1 MRKIT
6 FQREQAHKLK
16 LYIMSLENK
25 VPHQSNTT
33 NHRHLTLGVFG
44 FGCVGQGLY
53 HVLNETPGI
62 KADIKKICVKD
73 KNKSRLLPEKLFTFD
88 KEEILNDPEIDVVV
102 ELIDDSNAAF
112 EIVKEAL
119 QKGKAVVTANKKML
133 AEHLEEIYH
142 LQRQYG
148 KPVLYEGSVCGSI
161 PIIRNLEEYYDN
173 DLLTGIEGI
182 FNGSTNY
189 ILTKVFEE
197 KKNYSDALQQAQELG
212 FAESDPSL
220 DVKGF
225 DPKFKLVIAIAHTFG
240 VFVKPEDVINIG
252 IDKISELDLKFAYDN
267 HYAIKLVARAFKI
280 KNRVYGFVCP
290 QFIEST
296 HPLYAVRNEYNA
308 VQLESAFAEKQLFVG
323 KGAGSYP
330 TGSAVL
336 SDISALTYQY
346 QYEYK
351 KLHQLNDLQFSN
363 HLLVEAFVS
372 FDKGINISISDFA
385 HFESGYASHGKQYM
399 VGKVSLSKLHEWSL
413 LDGVGII
420 LAPGAVFTPEKKSTS
435 EESFAFA

>member
-1 MRKIT
+1 
-6 FQREQAHKLK
+6 
-16 LYIMSLENK
+16 MSLEKNN
-25 VPHQSNTT
+25 SNVSHTK
-33 NHRHLTLGVFG
+33 HRHLRLGLFG

-53 HVLNETPGI
+53 HVLDETPGI
-62 KADIKKICVKD
+62 KAEIKKICVKH
-73 KNKSRLLPEKLFTFD
+73 KNKPRPLSEDLFTFNAS
-88 KEEILNDPEIDVVV
+88 EVLNDPEIDVVV
-102 ELIDDSNAAF
+102 ELIDDANAAF
-112 EIVKEAL
+112 EIVRTAL
-119 QKGKAVVTANKKML
+119 QNGKAVVTANKKML
-133 AEHLEEIYH
+133 AEHLEEIYD
-142 LQRQYG
+142 LQLRYG

-197 KKNYSDALQQAQELG
+197 RSSYSEALAKAQQLG

-220 DVKGF
+220 DVQGY

-240 VFVKPEDVINIG
+240 VFVKPEQIINIG
-252 IDKISELDLKFAYDN
+252 IDRISDIDLKFARDN
-267 HYAIKLVARAFKI
+267 CYVIRLIARAFKV
-280 KNRVYGFVCP
+280 NNQVFGFVAP

-308 VQLESAFAEKQLFVG
+308 VQVQSAFAEQQLFVG

-336 SDISALTYQY
+336 SDISALTYDY
-346 QYEYK
+346 RYEYK
-351 KLHQLNDLQFSN
+351 KLHQVHDLKFSN
-363 HLLVEAFVS
+363 RLTVEAFVS
-372 FDKGINISISDFA
+372 FDQGTKISISDFEE
-385 HFESGYASHGKQYM
+385 FDSGYASHGKQYM
-399 VGKVSLSKLHEWSL
+399 VGKVSLEKLGEWSK

-420 LAPGAVFTPEKKSTS
+420 LAPNASLIPQSEAKAKKELSLV
-435 EESFAFA
+435 

>member
-1 MRKIT
+1 
-6 FQREQAHKLK
+6 
-16 LYIMSLENK
+16 
-25 VPHQSNTT
+25 
-33 NHRHLTLGVFG
+33 
-44 FGCVGQGLY
+44 
-53 HVLNETPGI
+53 
-62 KADIKKICVKD
+62 
-73 KNKSRLLPEKLFTFD
+73 
-88 KEEILNDPEIDVVV
+88 
-102 ELIDDSNAAF
+102 
-112 EIVKEAL
+112 
-119 QKGKAVVTANKKML
+119 
-133 AEHLEEIYH
+133 
-142 LQRQYG
+142 
-148 KPVLYEGSVCGSI
+148 
-161 PIIRNLEEYYDN
+161 LEEYYDN

-197 KKNYSDALQQAQELG
+197 KKGYAEALQQAQDLG

-280 KNRVYGFVCP
+280 QNRVFGFVCP
-290 QFIEST
+290 QFVEST
-296 HPLYAVRNEYNA
+296 NPLYAVRNEYNA
-308 VQLESAFAEKQLFVG
+308 VQLQSAFAEKQLFVG

-336 SDISALTYQY
+336 SDISALTYDY

-351 KLHQLNDLQFSN
+351 KLHQLSHFKFSN

-372 FDKGINISISDFA
+372 FDKNVNISIADFEK
-385 HFESGYASHGKQYM
+385 FESGYASHGKQYM
-399 VGKVSLSKLHEWSL
+399 VGQVSLAKLQAWSL

-420 LAPGAVFTPEKKSTS
+420 LAPSATFTPQTETVSPAATVLQ
-435 EESFAFA
+435 ESF

>member
-1 MRKIT
+1 MI
-6 FQREQAHKLK
+6 
-16 LYIMSLENK
+16 SENNSQYNGHIK
-25 VPHQSNTT
+25 
-33 NHRHLTLGVFG
+33 HRHLTLGLFG

-53 HVLNETPGI
+53 HVLDETQGI
-62 KADIKKICVKD
+62 KAEIKKICVKNR
-73 KNKSRLLPEKLFTFD
+73 NKTRSLPDDIFTFN
-88 KEEILNDPEIDVVV
+88 KEDVLNDPAIDVVV
-102 ELIDDSNAAF
+102 ELIDDADAAF
-112 EIVKEAL
+112 DIVKTAL
-119 QKGKAVVTANKKML
+119 QNGKAVVTANKKML
-133 AEHLEEIYH
+133 AEHLEEIYA
-142 LQRQYG
+142 LQQQCG
-148 KPVLYEGSVCGSI
+148 KPVLYEGAVCGSI

-197 KKNYSDALQQAQELG
+197 KKSYEVALQQAQALG

-225 DPKFKLVIAIAHTFG
+225 DPKFKLAIAITHTFG
-240 VFVKPEDVINIG
+240 VFVKPEKIINIG
-252 IDKISELDLKFAYDN
+252 IDRISDLDLKFAYDN
-267 HYAIKLVARAFKI
+267 HYSIKLVARAFKI
-280 KNRVYGFVCP
+280 QNRVFGFVAP

-336 SDISALTYQY
+336 SDISALTYDY

-351 KLHQLNDLQFSN
+351 KLHQSSNLQFSN
-363 HLLVEAFVS
+363 HLVVEAFVS
-372 FDKGINISISDFA
+372 FEKGVNISISDFEQ
-385 HFESGYASHGKQYM
+385 FESGYASHGKQYM
-399 VGKVSLSKLHEWSL
+399 VGKVSLLKLYEWSL
-413 LDGVGII
+413 LEGVGVI
-420 LAPGAVFTPEKKSTS
+420 LAPGATFTPQTEINLGKIPALV
-435 EESFAFA
+435 ES

>member
-1 MRKIT
+1 MISEGTVQYNGHIR
-6 FQREQAHKLK
+6 
-16 LYIMSLENK
+16 
-25 VPHQSNTT
+25 
-33 NHRHLTLGVFG
+33 HRHLKLGLFG

-53 HVLNETPGI
+53 HVLDETQGI
-62 KADIKKICVKD
+62 KAEIKKICVKNR
-73 KNKSRLLPEKLFTFD
+73 NKTRTLPGDIFTFN
-88 KEEILNDPEIDVVV
+88 KEDVLNDPEIDVIV
-102 ELIDDSNAAF
+102 ELIDDANAAF
-112 EIVKEAL
+112 DIVKTAL
-119 QKGKAVVTANKKML
+119 QNGKAVVTANKKML
-133 AEHLEEIYH
+133 AEHLEEIYA
-142 LQRQYG
+142 LQQKYG
-148 KPVLYEGSVCGSI
+148 KPVLYEGAVCGSI

-197 KKNYSDALQQAQELG
+197 KKSYEVALQQAQALG

-220 DVKGF
+220 DVKGY
-225 DPKFKLVIAIAHTFG
+225 DPKFKLAIAIAHTFG
-240 VFVKPEDVINIG
+240 VFVKPEKIINIG
-252 IDKISELDLKFAYDN
+252 IDRISDLDLKFAHDN

-280 KNRVYGFVCP
+280 QNLVFGFVAP

-336 SDISALTYQY
+336 SDVSALTYDY

-351 KLHQLNDLQFSN
+351 KLHQSSNLQFSN
-363 HLLVEAFVS
+363 HLVVEAFVS
-372 FDKGINISISDFA
+372 FDKGVNISIGDFEQ
-385 HFESGYASHGKQYM
+385 FESGYASHGKQYM
-399 VGKVSLSKLHEWSL
+399 VGKVNLLKLHEWSL

-420 LAPGAVFTPEKKSTS
+420 LAPGATFAPHTEITLGKVPAFV
-435 EESFAFA
+435 ES

>member
-1 MRKIT
+1 
-6 FQREQAHKLK
+6 
-16 LYIMSLENK
+16 MSAENN
-25 VPHQSNTT
+25 HSNISHTK
-33 NHRHLTLGVFG
+33 HRHLRLGLFG

-53 HVLNETPGI
+53 HVLDETPGI
-62 KADIKKICVKD
+62 KAEIKKICVKH
-73 KNKSRLLPEKLFTFD
+73 KNKPRPLSEDLFTFD
-88 KEEILNDPEIDVVV
+88 ASDVLNDPEIDVVV
-102 ELIDDSNAAF
+102 ELIDDADAAF
-112 EIVKEAL
+112 EIVRTAL
-119 QKGKAVVTANKKML
+119 QNGKAVVTANKKML
-133 AEHLEEIYH
+133 AEHLEEIYD

-197 KKNYSDALQQAQELG
+197 RTSYTDALKTAQQLG

-240 VFVKPEDVINIG
+240 VFVKPEEIINIG
-252 IDKISELDLKFAYDN
+252 IDRISDIDLKFARDN
-267 HYAIKLVARAFKI
+267 CYAIRLIARAFKV
-280 KNRVYGFVCP
+280 NNHVFGFVAP

-308 VQLESAFAEKQLFVG
+308 VQVQSAFAEQQLFVG

-336 SDISALTYQY
+336 SDISALTYDY
-346 QYEYK
+346 RYEYK
-351 KLHQLNDLQFSN
+351 KLHQIHDLKFSN
-363 HLLVEAFVS
+363 RLTVEAFVS
-372 FDKGINISISDFA
+372 FDQGTNIAISDFEQ
-385 HFESGYASHGKQYM
+385 FESGYASHGRHYM
-399 VGKVSLSKLHEWSL
+399 VGKISLEKLSEWSK

-420 LAPGAVFTPEKKSTS
+420 LAPNATFVPQTDTKDKKELSLV
-435 EESFAFA
+435 